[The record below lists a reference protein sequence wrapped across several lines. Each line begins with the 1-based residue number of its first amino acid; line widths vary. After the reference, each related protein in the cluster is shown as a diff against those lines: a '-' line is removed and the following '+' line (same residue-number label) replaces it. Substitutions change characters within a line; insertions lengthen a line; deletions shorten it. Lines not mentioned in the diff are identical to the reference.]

1 MVTAQA
7 EPQIDLDA
15 PLPNEFGFECV
26 ILRLPEEWKLTEEA
40 FLELCELNEG
50 WTFETTAAGEL
61 VIMPGAG
68 RENSKR
74 AAEILADVVF
84 WSRAEGEGE
93 SHPGDGTVRHPDGV
107 MRSPDVAWISPERV
121 NQRQAGYD
129 GLLIPVCPDFIVE
142 IRSRS
147 DSVVRQQDKLKQW
160 MAYGA
165 RLGWLIDAYND
176 KVWIYREGQ
185 DEPEEL
191 NRPAEL
197 SGENVLPG
205 LIVNMARIWD

>member
-7 EPQIDLDA
+7 EPQIDLNA
-15 PLPNEFGFECV
+15 PLPNEFGFECIV
-26 ILRLPEEWKLTEEA
+26 LRLPEEWKLTEDA
-40 FLELCELNEG
+40 FLELAELNEG
-50 WTFETTAAGEL
+50 WAFETTADGEL
-61 VIMPGAG
+61 VIMPGTG

-84 WSRAEGEGE
+84 WSRAGGEGE

-121 NQRQAGYD
+121 NQRQEGYD

-147 DSVVRQQDKLKQW
+147 DSVARQQDKMKQW

-185 DEPEEL
+185 NEPEEL
-191 NRPAEL
+191 NRPAQL

-205 LIVNMARIWD
+205 LIINMARIWA

>member
-7 EPQIDLDA
+7 EPQIDLNA
-15 PLPNEFGFECV
+15 PLPNEFGFECIV
-26 ILRLPEEWKLTEEA
+26 LRLPEEWKLTEEA
-40 FLELCELNEG
+40 FLELGELNEG
-50 WTFETTAAGEL
+50 WTFETTADGEL
-61 VIMPGAG
+61 VIMPGTG

-84 WSRAEGEGE
+84 WSRAGGEGE

-121 NQRQAGYD
+121 NQRQEGYD

-147 DSVVRQQDKLKQW
+147 DSVARQQDKMKQW
-160 MAYGA
+160 MVYGA

-185 DEPEEL
+185 NEPEEL
-191 NRPAEL
+191 NRPAQL

-205 LIVNMARIWD
+205 LIINMARIWA

>member
-7 EPQIDLDA
+7 EPQIDLNA
-15 PLPNEFGFECV
+15 PPPNEFGFECIV
-26 ILRLPEEWKLTEEA
+26 LRLPEEWKLTEEA
-40 FLELCELNEG
+40 FLELGELNEG
-50 WTFETTAAGEL
+50 WTFETTADGEL
-61 VIMPGAG
+61 VIMPGTG

-84 WSRAEGEGE
+84 WSRAGGEGE

-121 NQRQAGYD
+121 NQRQEGYD

-147 DSVVRQQDKLKQW
+147 DSVARQQDKMKQW
-160 MAYGA
+160 MVYGA

-185 DEPEEL
+185 NEPEEL
-191 NRPAEL
+191 NRPAQL

-205 LIVNMARIWD
+205 LIINMARIWA

>member
-7 EPQIDLDA
+7 EPQIDLNA
-15 PLPNEFGFECV
+15 PLPNEFGFECIV
-26 ILRLPEEWKLTEEA
+26 LRLPEEWKLTEEA
-40 FLELCELNEG
+40 FLELGELNEG
-50 WTFETTAAGEL
+50 WTFETTADGEL
-61 VIMPGAG
+61 AIMPGTG

-84 WSRAEGEGE
+84 WSRAGGEGE

-121 NQRQAGYD
+121 NQRQEGYD

-147 DSVVRQQDKLKQW
+147 DSVARQQDKMKQW

-185 DEPEEL
+185 NEPEEL
-191 NRPAEL
+191 NRPAQL

-205 LIVNMARIWD
+205 LIINMARIWA

>member
-7 EPQIDLDA
+7 EPQIDLNA
-15 PLPNEFGFECV
+15 PLPNEFGFECIV
-26 ILRLPEEWKLTEEA
+26 LRLPEEWKLTEEA
-40 FLELCELNEG
+40 FLELGELNEG
-50 WTFETTAAGEL
+50 WTFETTADGEL
-61 VIMPGAG
+61 VIMPGTG

-84 WSRAEGEGE
+84 WSRAGGEGE

-121 NQRQAGYD
+121 NQRQEGYD
-129 GLLIPVCPDFIVE
+129 GLLVPVCPDFIVE

-147 DSVVRQQDKLKQW
+147 DSVARQQDKMKQW

-191 NRPAEL
+191 DRPAEL
-197 SGENVLPG
+197 SGEAVLPG
-205 LIVNMARIWD
+205 LIITMARI